1 MHIVNFFI
9 YYNKIEA
16 IPARVPTSATKIIR
30 SIIEMIKPVIAKPR
44 GLLNMPMKDSM
55 NPRNQTTQPTP
66 GNHDRIR
73 AIRDKTNPA
82 VPVPL
87 D

>member
-1 MHIVNFFI
+1 M
-9 YYNKIEA
+9 
-16 IPARVPTSATKIIR
+16 PARVPISATKIIR
-30 SIIEMIKPVIAKPR
+30 SIIALIKPVIAKPR
-44 GLLNMPMKDSM
+44 GLLNIPMKASR

-66 GNHDRIR
+66 GSHDRIR

>member
-1 MHIVNFFI
+1 M
-9 YYNKIEA
+9 K
-16 IPARVPTSATKIIR
+16 PARAPTSTTKIIR

-44 GLLNMPMKDSM
+44 GLLNMPMKDSR
-55 NPRNQTTQPTP
+55 NPRNQATQPTP
-66 GNHDRIR
+66 GSHDRIR
-73 AIRDKTNPA
+73 EIRDKTNPA

>member
-1 MHIVNFFI
+1 MM
-9 YYNKIEA
+9 A
-16 IPARVPTSATKIIR
+16 ARVPTSATKIIR

-44 GLLNMPMKDSM
+44 GLLNMPMKDSR
-55 NPRNQTTQPTP
+55 NPRNQTTHPTP
-66 GNHDRIR
+66 GSHDRIR

>member
-1 MHIVNFFI
+1 
-9 YYNKIEA
+9 
-16 IPARVPTSATKIIR
+16 
-30 SIIEMIKPVIAKPR
+30 MIKPVIAKPR

>member
-1 MHIVNFFI
+1 MMPSVN
-9 YYNKIEA
+9 
-16 IPARVPTSATKIIR
+16 KIIR
-30 SIIEMIKPVIAKPR
+30 VIIEMIKPVIAKSR
-44 GLLNMPMKDSM
+44 GLLNMPMKDSRD
-55 NPRNQTTQPTP
+55 PRTQTIQPTT

>member
-1 MHIVNFFI
+1 M
-9 YYNKIEA
+9 
-16 IPARVPTSATKIIR
+16 PARDPTTTIKIIR

-44 GLLNMPMKDSM
+44 GLLNMPMKDSR

-66 GNHDRIR
+66 GTHDKMREIR
-73 AIRDKTNPA
+73 AKTNPA
-82 VPVPL
+82 VPVPF

>member
-1 MHIVNFFI
+1 MT
-9 YYNKIEA
+9 A
-16 IPARVPTSATKIIR
+16 ARVPTNATKIIR

-44 GLLNMPMKDSM
+44 GLLKMPMKDSR
-55 NPRNQTTQPTP
+55 NPRNQPTQPTP
-66 GNHDRIR
+66 GSHDRIR

>member
-1 MHIVNFFI
+1 MM
-9 YYNKIEA
+9 A
-16 IPARVPTSATKIIR
+16 ARVPTSATKIIR

-44 GLLNMPMKDSM
+44 GLLNMPMKDSR

-66 GNHDRIR
+66 GSHDRIR